1 MKDLTGAEF
10 AASLRLERDAVKTF
24 VEILQKEQNALI
36 QGGGEDLDFLASN
49 KAQMVKQLADFGE
62 LRNRYLE
69 SRGLARDSKGMDA
82 WLAEN
87 SASKTSAERSGT
99 SSTVWSDLL
108 RLARIAQQ
116 LNQTNGA
123 IIETRLQ
130 NYQRAFAALQGAAG
144 ITALYGPK
152 GQIFGMGSARAPA
165 RV

>member
-36 QGGGEDLDFLASN
+36 QGEGEDLDFLASN
-49 KAQMVKQLADFGE
+49 KAQMVKQLADLGE

-82 WLAEN
+82 WLAEDPAN
-87 SASKTSAERSGT
+87 AKSAA
-99 SSTVWSDLL
+99 VWSDLL

-123 IIETRLQ
+123 IIEMRLQ

-152 GQIFGMGSARAPA
+152 GQTFGIGGGRAPA
-165 RV
+165 RI

>member
-1 MKDLTGAEF
+1 VKDLTGAEF

-24 VEILQKEQNALI
+24 IGILQKEQNALI

-82 WLAEN
+82 WLAA
-87 SASKTSAERSGT
+87 SAARSGA

-116 LNQTNGA
+116 LNQTNGV

-152 GQIFGMGSARAPA
+152 GQIFGMGSARAL
-165 RV
+165 RSR